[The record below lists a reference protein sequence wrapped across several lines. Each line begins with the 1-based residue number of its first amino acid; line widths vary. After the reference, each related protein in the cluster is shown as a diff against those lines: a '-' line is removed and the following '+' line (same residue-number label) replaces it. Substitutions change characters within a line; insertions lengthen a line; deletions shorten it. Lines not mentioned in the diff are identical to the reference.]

1 MDLQLRITD
10 IIKETS
16 DTRSFVLSVVEGEN
30 IVYESGQFLP
40 LIFNKLNKQQVRR
53 NYSLSSAPSVDN
65 NLMVTIKLVENGEF
79 SRQLVDKARVGDLL
93 YAIQPAGFFLLPRAI
108 VINQGFYFFAAGSGI
123 TPIFSL
129 IKTLLYKNETSKVTL
144 VYSNSSVE
152 QTIFYQA
159 LNNLANQYPDRFTV
173 IYFLS
178 NSHLLL
184 RKRLSAYSL
193 EILLKE
199 LGVDK
204 KNNGLFYLCGPFEYM
219 QMVAI
224 TLLSNGINRA
234 SIKRELFDIVVPE
247 KKPKPTDTS
256 SHIVTILKQGFEQK
270 LDVQYPQTILKAA
283 KEKGIELPYSC
294 ESGQCGTC
302 AVTCIKGKVFMWR
315 NDVLMDDEIAKGR
328 VLTCTGYPVD
338 GDITIKV

>member
-1 MDLQLRITD
+1 MDLILRIKD
-10 IIKETS
+10 IIKETN
-16 DTRSFVLSVVEGEN
+16 DTRSFVLSIVDGES

-53 NYSLSSAPSVDN
+53 NYSLSSAPSVDDD
-65 NLMVTIKLVENGEF
+65 LMITIKSVENGEF

-93 YAIQPAGFFLLPRAI
+93 HAIQPAGFFVLPYSIA
-108 VINQGFYFFAAGSGI
+108 INQGFYFFAAGSGI

-129 IKTLLYKNETSKVTL
+129 IKTLLYNNETAKVTL

-159 LNNLANQYPDRFTV
+159 LNNWANQYPDRFTI
-173 IYFLS
+173 IYFFS

-193 EILLKE
+193 EILLNE
-199 LGVDK
+199 LGIDK
-204 KNNGLFYLCGPFEYM
+204 KSNGLFYLCGPFEYM
-219 QMVAI
+219 QMVSI

-234 SIKRELFDIVVPE
+234 SIKRELFDIVIPE
-247 KKPKPTDTS
+247 QKPKPTDRS
-256 SHIVTILKQGFEQK
+256 PHVVTILKQGIEQK
-270 LDVQYPQTILKAA
+270 LIVQYPQTILAAA
-283 KEKGIELPYSC
+283 KEKGIQLPYSC

-302 AVTCIKGKVFMWR
+302 AATCIKGKVFMWR

-328 VLTCTGYPVD
+328 ILTCTGYPVD
-338 GDITIKV
+338 GAITLKY